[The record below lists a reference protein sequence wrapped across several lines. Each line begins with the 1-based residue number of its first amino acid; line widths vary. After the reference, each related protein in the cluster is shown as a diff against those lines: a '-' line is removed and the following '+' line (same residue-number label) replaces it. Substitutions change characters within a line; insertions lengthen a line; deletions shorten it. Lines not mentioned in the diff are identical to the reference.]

1 MESARVADQSRG
13 IPEESV
19 AGLTAAGAAVRREF
33 RLRRHVIEHHAAD
46 VHVPGEREFA
56 AVYGR
61 TDSRGDCARGSGDSK
76 TGTAERRFAQP
87 DRAGCKDGAAEP
99 AIGAERSAGG
109 EPGRAAFERRG
120 GSGAR
125 PLQSGIG
132 KCGEGAAGHGGRTGA
147 GGNSEGAGESE
158 DQAPALHRRGGRA
171 GGDQR
176 LVLVFPQPGNHGRRA
191 SGRAHHADGV
201 EGLRARGGSFGGRQ
215 PAGESRAS
223 AGEDRPARLPGGSGS
238 GQGCTGTGGK
248 RSAVGRRGRAA
259 DAGLAKAQATYD
271 QAQTADLAWAQA
283 NVEKS
288 RANAELAKADLA
300 RYTPLMEKGEI
311 SKQQYDAAKA
321 NADATASALKADQE
335 KLAQARH
342 NVDVAKA
349 QLDAAKAR
357 VEQARAGVASAHADV
372 KQVSIK
378 AADAQAK
385 LAKVEQAR
393 GALDAAQLNLSYT
406 EITAPVDGVATHK
419 QVEPGQI
426 VQAGQGL
433 LVVVPLQSVWVTANF
448 KETQLKNMKP
458 GQKAEVKV
466 DTYGKTFSGRVDS
479 IAGATGS
486 VLSLLPP
493 ENATGNYVKVV
504 QRIPVKIVLDP
515 IPSEKAVLR
524 PGMNVD
530 ATVITN

>member
-1 MESARVADQSRG
+1 MSVEIEVGFENATKMPRVT
-13 IPEESV
+13 EELSLEDTPKGLANPKV
-19 AGLTAAGAAVRREF
+19 KRMLMVGGAVVLTAIAGLFAYYRNRE
-33 RLRRHVIEHHAAD
+33 RTDDAQVDGHITPMASK
-46 VHVPGEREFA
+46 
-56 AVYGR
+56 VYGR
-61 TDSRGDCARGSGDSK
+61 VEQVLVDDNLAVKAGQVLVKIDARDYQAAVDQAK
-76 TGTAERRFAQP
+76 AALALAESEA
-87 DRAGCKDGAAEP
+87 
-99 AIGAERSAGG
+99 RSAGVDVPRTRENVASG
-109 EPGRAAFERRG
+109 NSSADAQFM
-120 GSGAR
+120 GAR
-125 PLQSGIG
+125 ADL
-132 KCGEGAAGHGGRTGA
+132 AG
-147 GGNSEGAGESE
+147 
-158 DQAPALHRRGGRA
+158 
-171 GGDQR
+171 
-176 LVLVFPQPGNHGRRA
+176 
-191 SGRAHHADGV
+191 
-201 EGLRARGGSFGGRQ
+201 
-215 PAGESRAS
+215 
-223 AGEDRPARLPGGSGS
+223 
-238 GQGCTGTGGK
+238 
-248 RSAVGRRGRAA
+248 
-259 DAGLAKAQATYD
+259 AQATYE

-300 RYTPLMEKGEI
+300 RYLPLMAKGEI

-335 KLAQARH
+335 KLAQAQR

-357 VEQARAGVASAHADV
+357 VEQARAGVASAHADI
-372 KQVSIK
+372 KPVSMR
-378 AADAQAK
+378 AAEAQAK

-393 GALDAAQLNLSYT
+393 AALQAAELNLSYT
-406 EITAPVDGVATHK
+406 EITAPIDGVATHK

-433 LVVVPLQSVWVTANF
+433 LVVVPLENVWVTANF
-448 KETQLKNMKP
+448 KETQLRNMKA

-479 IAGATGS
+479 IAAATGS
-486 VLSLLPP
+486 LLSLLPP

-515 IPSEKAVLR
+515 IPSRQAVLR

>member
-1 MESARVADQSRG
+1 MSVEIEVGFENATKVPRGLEELSLEETPRGLANPKARRLLIGGGAVVLAA
-13 IPEESV
+13 I
-19 AGLTAAGAAVRREF
+19 AGLFAYYRSRETTDDAQVDG
-33 RLRRHVIEHHAAD
+33 HITPMASK
-46 VHVPGEREFA
+46 
-56 AVYGR
+56 VYGR
-61 TDSRGDCARGSGDSK
+61 VAQVLVDDNQPVKAGQVLVKIDPRDYQAALDQAKASLTL
-76 TGTAERRFAQP
+76 AESEA
-87 DRAGCKDGAAEP
+87 
-99 AIGAERSAGG
+99 RSAGVDV
-109 EPGRAAFERRG
+109 P
-120 GSGAR
+120 
-125 PLQSGIG
+125 
-132 KCGEGAAGHGGRTGA
+132 RTRENVA
-147 GGNSEGAGESE
+147 SGNSS
-158 DQAPALHRRGGRA
+158 
-171 GGDQR
+171 
-176 LVLVFPQPGNHGRRA
+176 
-191 SGRAHHADGV
+191 
-201 EGLRARGGSFGGRQ
+201 
-215 PAGESRAS
+215 
-223 AGEDRPARLPGGSGS
+223 
-238 GQGCTGTGGK
+238 
-248 RSAVGRRGRAA
+248 A
-259 DAGLAKAQATYD
+259 DAQLLGAK
-271 QAQTADLAWAQA
+271 ADLAWAQA

-300 RYTPLMEKGEI
+300 RYLPLMEKGEI

-335 KLAQARH
+335 KLAQAQR
-342 NVDVAKA
+342 NVDVTKA

-357 VEQARAGVASAHADV
+357 VEQARAGVAAAHADV
-372 KQVSIK
+372 KQVNMK

-393 GALDAAQLNLSYT
+393 AVLAAAELNLSYT
-406 EITAPVDGVATHK
+406 EISAPVDGVATHK

-426 VQAGQGL
+426 VQARQGL
-433 LVVVPLQSVWVTANF
+433 LVVVPLESVWVTANF

-515 IPSEKAVLR
+515 IRSEKAGLR

-530 ATVITN
+530 ATVVTN